1 MSFGRWSNITL
12 MCNRESVRALLP
24 GLALQVPSRA
34 CGRLARTRRCL
45 EHHNASN
52 TCVAV
57 TTISEISLP
66 LALKETSSALPRLLV
81 VSYLVLVCIGS

>member
-1 MSFGRWSNITL
+1 MLFGRWNNITL
-12 MCNRESVRALLP
+12 MCNRESHRALLP

-34 CGRLARTRRCL
+34 CGRLARTFHRI

-52 TCVAV
+52 TRVAV

-66 LALKETSSALPRLLV
+66 LALKETSSALPRLV
-81 VSYLVLVCIGS
+81 GA